1 MKKFKRNGILHT
13 NFFFK
18 LIKFIMCLPGT
29 NAPTKRLFS
38 VMNNIW
44 SAERTQLNISTLK
57 AILIVK
63 TNSEL
68 NCVDFY
74 DNLSQNVS
82 ILNKI
87 CSSEKYNHVSTSL

>member
-1 MKKFKRNGILHT
+1 MRLHR
-13 NFFFK
+13 
-18 LIKFIMCLPGT
+18 T
-29 NAPTKRLFS
+29 NAPIERLFS
-38 VMNNIW
+38 VMNSTC
-44 SAERTQLNISTLK
+44 SAKKTQLNISTLK

-74 DNLSQNVS
+74 DKLSQNVS

-87 CSSEKYNHVSTSL
+87 CCSEKYNHVNRNL